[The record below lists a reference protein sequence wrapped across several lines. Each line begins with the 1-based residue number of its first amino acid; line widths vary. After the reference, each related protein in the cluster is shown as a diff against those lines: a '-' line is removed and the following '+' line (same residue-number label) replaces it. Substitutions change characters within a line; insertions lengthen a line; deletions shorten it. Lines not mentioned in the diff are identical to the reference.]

1 MGKGGKMKTLIGPDR
16 SLHSSLEGKG
26 EKESERTKERKEKE
40 ERNGKGKEG
49 GKKDEEEGYKKNRK
63 V

>member
-40 ERNGKGKEG
+40 ERM
-49 GKKDEEEGYKKNRK
+49 
-63 V
+63 